1 MHNAPKVIIIYDC
14 MAANCIPVGQ
24 TDYNQSLL
32 THSYIIFMTNGH
44 KREKLKFLVG
54 EQKNP
59 PSPLEQVFVNTFC
72 HNTSPGQ
79 LLFYLFP
86 PVH

>member
-1 MHNAPKVIIIYDC
+1 
-14 MAANCIPVGQ
+14 MADNCIPVGQ

-32 THSYIIFMTNGH
+32 TPSGIIFMTNGH
-44 KREKLKFLVG
+44 KREKIKILVG

-59 PSPLEQVFVNTFC
+59 RSPLEQVFINTFC

-79 LLFYLFP
+79 LLFCLFP